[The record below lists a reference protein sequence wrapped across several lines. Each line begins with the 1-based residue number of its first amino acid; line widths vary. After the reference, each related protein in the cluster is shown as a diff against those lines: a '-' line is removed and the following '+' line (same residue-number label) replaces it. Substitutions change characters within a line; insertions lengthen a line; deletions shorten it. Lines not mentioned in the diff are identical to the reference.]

1 MKKQEYIE
9 KFGLEA
15 WEKRLE
21 YKRKYNWAHRDKLNK
36 RRRYLYKHD
45 PEIRRKSIEAS
56 VNYRRTHRDEYLE
69 YSRKSNRTGKRTLQ
83 KKLKELYYQL
93 IEIKA
98 RKDIIRENKW
108 TPEYRKAYAAQYR
121 REHKKNKNS

>member
-15 WEKRLE
+15 WEKHLE

-36 RRRYLYKHD
+36 RQRYRYKHD
-45 PEIRRKSIEAS
+45 PEYRRKAIEAS
-56 VNYRRTHRDEYLE
+56 VNYRRAHRDEYLE

-98 RKDIIRENKW
+98 RRDIIRENKW

-121 REHKKNKNS
+121 QEHKKNKNN